1 MNLPTTA
8 STAPHRVCLITLLMV
23 SAFVAWGVNA
33 EPTDGEALHL
43 IISHAE
49 VPLYKPSG
57 QPWDPAS
64 GLPDVVLKV
73 RYPQRAPLGATSD
86 VPLVSSQF
94 VRTQPI
100 KNSARPQ
107 WMVGLTRVELRQVER
122 GGLEVTLVD
131 KDPLGEQLI
140 DRFFLRAP
148 AQEHI
153 GRLLMSRGAQGA
165 RLYFEWRP
173 LERYREPLDVTPS
186 VEPTQPLSLTSSSS
200 SSSSSS
206 HQTTQEPPS
215 QAPSPFDAAHLRE
228 AQRLY
233 RAYLSAYLNED
244 LLTAHERLLTL
255 ATRYAHTR
263 YGLKA
268 QRLLRN
274 PQR

>member
-1 MNLPTTA
+1 
-8 STAPHRVCLITLLMV
+8 
-23 SAFVAWGVNA
+23 
-33 EPTDGEALHL
+33 
-43 IISHAE
+43 
-49 VPLYKPSG
+49 
-57 QPWDPAS
+57 
-64 GLPDVVLKV
+64 
-73 RYPQRAPLGATSD
+73 
-86 VPLVSSQF
+86 
-94 VRTQPI
+94 
-100 KNSARPQ
+100 
-107 WMVGLTRVELRQVER
+107 MVGLTRVELREVER

-140 DRFFLRAP
+140 DRFSLSAP

-165 RLYFEWRP
+165 LLYFEWRP

-186 VEPTQPLSLTSSSS
+186 VAPTQSLSLHSSSS
-200 SSSSSS
+200 SNS